1 MALNGI
7 QIFKL
12 TPKKNCKECGCPTC
26 MAFSMKVAQ
35 GAMQIEQ
42 CPHMSEDALASLS
55 EATAPPMKTIKIGTG
70 AEEHSLGG
78 ETVLFRHEKTFV
90 SKPRYAVALCTCMDD
105 ATVEAKLAEIPKVD
119 YDRIGERMYAEL
131 VYVNCGEGAD
141 AAKYTA
147 LVEKAAG
154 LGRTLVLECKDPEIA
169 KAALAVCKDSKPVL
183 NGADASNY
191 EAMNAVATE
200 AGVVLGVSGK
210 DLKIL
215 ALEATEIYMAGKLE
229 SIEFVYEKYEKLGNK
244 NLVLDTTGADIKETF
259 ANTVQVRRAALKD
272 QDRTFGYPSIVN
284 LVKIAK
290 GDLHLQAALASMFT
304 MKYGSIIVM
313 EQMTYAEALPL
324 YGLRQ
329 NVFTDPQKPMKV
341 EPGIYPLNGADENA
355 VVVTTVD
362 FALTYFVVSGELER
376 SGVPLN
382 LVINDAG
389 GLSVLTSW
397 AAGKFSGNSISAYIK
412 ENVEPKV
419 KSRKLI
425 IPGKV
430 AVLKGD
436 LEAKLPGWEIIVGP
450 REAVQLVKFLKDMQA
465 DGQI

>member
-35 GAMQIEQ
+35 GAMKIEQ

-55 EATAPPMKTIKIGTG
+55 EATAPPMKTIKVGAG
-70 AEEHSLGG
+70 AEELTLGG

-90 SKPRYAVALCTCMDD
+90 NKSRYAVELCTCMDD

-119 YDRIGERMYAEL
+119 YDRIGERMYTEL
-131 VYVNCGEGAD
+131 VYVNCDAD
-141 AAKYTA
+141 ADADKYVA
-147 LVEKAAG
+147 LVQKAAG
-154 LGRTLVLECKDPEIA
+154 LGRTLVLGCTDVEIA
-169 KAALAVCKDSKPVL
+169 KAAVEVCKDSTPVL
-183 NGADASNY
+183 NGANASNY
-191 EAMNAVATE
+191 EAMNAVAT
-200 AGVVLGVSGK
+200 
-210 DLKIL
+210 
-215 ALEATEIYMAGKLE
+215 AL
-229 SIEFVYEKYEKLGNK
+229 EKLGNK
-244 NLVLDTTGADIKETF
+244 NLVLDVTGADVKETF
-259 ANTVQVRRAALKD
+259 GNAVQVRRAALKD

-284 LVKIAK
+284 LAKIAG
-290 GDLHLQAALASMFT
+290 GDYHLQAALAAVFT

-313 EQMTYAEALPL
+313 ERMTYAEALPL

-329 NVFTDPQKPMKV
+329 NVFTDPQKPMRV
-341 EPGIYPLNGADENA
+341 EPGIYPMNGADENSL
-355 VVVTTVD
+355 VVTTVD
-362 FALTYFVVSGELER
+362 FALTYFLVTGELER

-397 AAGKFSGNSISAYIK
+397 AAGKFSGNSISAFFK

-419 KSRKLI
+419 KSRRLV

-450 REAVQLVKFLKDMQA
+450 REAVQLVKFLKDLDA
-465 DGQI
+465 